1 MNVGVIGP
9 GSRGRNHRRIYIEDE
24 RYTQENLIEK
34 VLVIKVEQLNYVK
47 R

>member
-9 GSRGRNHRRIYIEDE
+9 GSRGRNHLRIYIEDE
-24 RYTQENLIEK
+24 RYREEFIIEK
-34 VLVIKVEQLNYVK
+34 VLMSKIEQLNYVK